1 MSRERLYPPD
11 WLDTDTAA
19 YMVSMSVD
27 TFNRRVDEGVF
38 PKPVVLGGKR
48 LWHRG
53 RLSGSLDRLDPAYGS
68 DDDPIMKV
76 LKAKTEARKGT
87 PTGPIR

>member
-11 WLDTDTAA
+11 WLDTDTAS

-38 PKPVVLGGKR
+38 PQPVVIGGKR
-48 LWHRG
+48 LWHRAK
-53 RLSGSLDRLDPAYGS
+53 LSEALERRDPAFN
-68 DDDPIMKV
+68 DADDPIMRE
-76 LKAKTEARKGT
+76 LRGKTKERRRAFAA
-87 PTGPIR
+87 